1 MALQATLLGQLNLE
15 EHISKLPDSF
25 LRSTS
30 TQDPAVM
37 SNPPF
42 SRCVFP
48 APYYPDKG
56 EGYNIPQ
63 YHLLINCRQGC
74 RGKSQTYLSPAQ
86 GSVP

>member
-1 MALQATLLGQLNLE
+1 MALEAILLGQLNLE

-25 LRSTS
+25 LLKTN

-56 EGYNIPQ
+56 EGYSIPQ
-63 YHLLINCRQGC
+63 VPPTHKL
-74 RGKSQTYLSPAQ
+74 QTGVQREISDLP
-86 GSVP
+86 